1 MSFYSVA
8 KVIVTP
14 VFRLLYGMR
23 TVNAS
28 GFPMDETVIVA
39 SNHTSLIDPVLL
51 GVTLKKPLYFMAKA
65 ELFKFKPFGALI
77 RKLGAFPVKRGRRDN
92 DATER
97 AEELIAQGKTFAL
110 FPQGTRMPGRE
121 EPDDARPGV
130 ALFASHSGAGVL
142 PVYIYNR
149 KGKVRIFSRNVIVVG
164 DVVPASEFG
173 GEKATIA
180 DMRAS
185 ASALM
190 ARMFALK
197 EKVPEKWR

>member
-8 KVIVTP
+8 KVIITP
-14 VFRLLYGMR
+14 IFRLLYGMR

-110 FPQGTRMPGRE
+110 FPQGTRMPRRE

-149 KGKVRIFSRNVIVVG
+149 KGKARIFSRNVIVVG

-173 GEKATIA
+173 GEKATIG